1 MATVPGTAEPWALSA
16 DEVARLC
23 GTGPRGLTAADAAAR
38 LTRDGPNELEPQVP
52 TPAWRRFLGELAD
65 PLVILLLV
73 AVGVSLVVWV
83 AEGAAGVPV
92 DAVVIAAIV
101 VANAVLGLVQ
111 ERRAEG
117 AVAALARMSAA
128 SATVVR
134 DGEQRQVPAREV
146 VVGDVL
152 LLAEGDTVAADAR
165 LTACAALAVGE
176 ASLTGESTSVD
187 KDPAAVPGDTVL
199 ADRTSMLLASTEVV
213 RGTGRA
219 VVVATGA
226 DTETGRIA
234 ELLESTPADP
244 TPLQREMSRVGRN
257 LGVAVAVIA
266 VVVVVTVALTSPL
279 RTASD
284 AVAVLL
290 LGVSLA
296 VAAVPEGLPAVL
308 SVVLALGVQRMARRN
323 AVVTRLSSVETLGS
337 ASVICT
343 DKTGTLTSA
352 TMTVRRLVTAS
363 GVVDL
368 DGDGYAPLG
377 AITSGG
383 APLDPA
389 DDLAREVALTLDGGA
404 LASDAT
410 VREEDGRWVAVGDP
424 TEAALVAAAGKLAP
438 AGGPPDAGDATGVAP
453 PERRR
458 VGAAPFSSERKRM
471 SVLVAEG
478 TAMGTGTRTLVVKGA
493 PDVLLE
499 RCTTVAVGAGR
510 VPLDDATRERFRTE
524 LAGMTGGALR
534 TLAVAVRPDPPVAVP
549 DDDRPQDGRDVDPDA
564 VAALEHDLTLAGVV
578 GMMDPP
584 RPQAAPAV
592 AEAHRAGVGVVMIT
606 GDHPDTARRIA
617 DDVGIG
623 GTGVLPGRDLDRLDD
638 DALREALDRSRV
650 VARVSP
656 EHKLRIV
663 EALQARGDVV
673 AMTGDGVNDA
683 PALRAAD
690 IGVAMGVTGTEV
702 SRRAADMV
710 LADDDMATIVA
721 AVREGRVIVTNIRA
735 FLRYLLSSNMG
746 EVLTVLLGVL
756 AAGALGL
763 AGHGEHVVAPL
774 LATQILWVNLLT
786 DTAPALALGVDRPVE
801 DLMARP
807 PRRPDQRV
815 IDAAM
820 WRGVLL
826 VGVVTAAVTLAALD
840 LYLPGG
846 MLGGPSGAGSGAGD
860 LTTARTAAF
869 TVLVIAQLFNALA
882 ARSESVSALRGL
894 GQNLWLWGAI
904 ALSALLQVAVV
915 HVPVLQR
922 AFGTAALDAGQ
933 WAVCLGLASLVLV
946 ATEVRKGL
954 ARPVRRGA

>member
-16 DEVARLC
+16 AEVAGLC
-23 GTGPRGLTAADAAAR
+23 GTGPDGLSAAEAAAR
-38 LTRDGPNELEPQVP
+38 LARDGPNELEPQAS
-52 TPAWRRFLGELAD
+52 TPLWLRFVRELAD
-65 PLVILLLV
+65 PLVVLLLV
-73 AVGVSLVVWV
+73 AVVVSLVVWV
-83 AEGAAGVPV
+83 AEGATGVPV

-101 VANAVLGLVQ
+101 AANAVLGLVQ

-165 LTACAALAVGE
+165 LSACVALAVGE
-176 ASLTGESTSVD
+176 ASLTGESEPVD
-187 KDPAAVPGDTVL
+187 KDPAPLAPQTVL
-199 ADRTSMLLASTEVV
+199 ADRASLVLASTEVV

-219 VVVATGA
+219 VVVATGP

-244 TPLQREMSRVGRN
+244 TPLQREMSRVGRS
-257 LGVAVAVIA
+257 LGFAVAVIA

-343 DKTGTLTSA
+343 DKTGTLTSS
-352 TMTVRRLVTAS
+352 TMTVRRVVTAS
-363 GVVDL
+363 GSVAL
-368 DGDGYAPLG
+368 DGDGYAPQG
-377 AITSGG
+377 RATVDGG
-383 APLDPA
+383 PMDPA
-389 DDLAREVALTLDGGA
+389 SDLAREVGLTLDGGT
-404 LASDAT
+404 LASDAS

-424 TEAALVAAAGKLAP
+424 TEAALVVAGRKLDGDGDAP
-438 AGGPPDAGDATGVAP
+438 AG
-453 PERRR
+453 ER
-458 VGAAPFSSERKRM
+458 VGAAPFSSARKRM
-471 SVLVAEG
+471 SVLVAADG
-478 TAMGTGTRTLVVKGA
+478 GSRTLVVKGA

-499 RCTTVAVGAGR
+499 RCTRVATGTGSA
-510 VPLDDATRERFRTE
+510 PLDDTARERFRAA
-524 LAGMTGGALR
+524 LAEMTGQALR
-534 TLAVAVRPDPPVAVP
+534 TLAVAVRPDPPVQVP
-549 DDDRPQDGRDVDPDA
+549 ADGRTIDPDA
-564 VAALEHDLTLAGVV
+564 LAAVEDDLTLAGVV

-584 RPQAAPAV
+584 RPQAAQAV
-592 AEAHRAGVGVVMIT
+592 AEAHRAGIEVVMIT
-606 GDHPDTARRIA
+606 GDHPATARRIA

-623 GTGVLPGRDLDRLDD
+623 GTGVLPGGDVDGLDD
-638 DALREALDRSRV
+638 AALRDALDRSRV

-663 EALQARGDVV
+663 EALQARDDVV

-710 LADDDMATIVA
+710 LADDDVATIVA

-746 EVLTVLLGVL
+746 EVLTVLVGVL

-763 AGHGEHVVAPL
+763 AGHGEHVVVPL

-801 DLMARP
+801 DLMDRP

-820 WRGVLL
+820 WRGVML
-826 VGVVTAAVTLAALD
+826 VGAVTAAVTLAAID

-846 MLGGPSGAGSGAGD
+846 LLGDLTASGAGD
-860 LTTARTAAF
+860 LTTARTAGF
-869 TVLVIAQLFNALA
+869 TVLVLAQLFNALA
-882 ARSESVSALRGL
+882 ARSESVTALRGL
-894 GQNLWLWGAI
+894 GRNLWLWGAI
-904 ALSALLQVAVV
+904 ALSALLQVLVV
-915 HVPVLQR
+915 HVPVLQH
-922 AFGTAALDAGQ
+922 AFGTAPLDPAQ
-933 WAVCLGLASLVLV
+933 WGVCLGLASLVLV

-954 ARPVRRGA
+954 ARPARRTA

>member
-16 DEVARLC
+16 DEVTRLC
-23 GTGPRGLTAADAAAR
+23 GTGPDGLTGQEAAAR
-38 LTRDGPNELEPQVP
+38 LARDGPNELEPEAP
-52 TPAWRRFLGELAD
+52 TPMWLRLLRELAD

-73 AVGVSLVVWV
+73 AVAVSLVVWV
-83 AEGAAGVPV
+83 AEGASGVPV

-101 VANAVLGLVQ
+101 VANAVLGVVQ

-134 DGEQRQVPAREV
+134 DREQRQVPAREV

-152 LLAEGDTVAADAR
+152 LLAEGDRVAADAR
-165 LTACAALAVGE
+165 LSAGVALAAGE
-176 ASLTGESTSVD
+176 ASLTGESTPVD
-187 KDPAAVPGDTVL
+187 KDPAALASDTVL
-199 ADRTSMLLASTEVV
+199 ADRTSMVLAGTEVV

-219 VVVATGA
+219 VVVATGL

-244 TPLQREMSRVGRN
+244 TPLQREMSRVGRS
-257 LGVAVAVIA
+257 LGYAVAVIA

-343 DKTGTLTSA
+343 DKTGTLTSS
-352 TMTVRRLVTAS
+352 TMTVRRVVTAS

-368 DGDGYAPLG
+368 DGDGYAPEG
-377 AITSGG
+377 RGTVGG
-383 APLDPA
+383 EPLDPA
-389 DDLAREVALTLDGGA
+389 SDLAHEVALTLDGGT

-424 TEAALVAAAGKLAP
+424 TEAALVVAGRKLTSDGP
-438 AGGPPDAGDATGVAP
+438 ALAG
-453 PERRR
+453 RR
-458 VGAAPFSSERKRM
+458 VGAAPFSSARKRM
-471 SVLVAEG
+471 SVLVVDDDG
-478 TAMGTGTRTLVVKGA
+478 VSRTLVVKGA
-493 PDVLLE
+493 PDVLLD
-499 RCTTVAVGAGR
+499 RCTGLATGAGR
-510 VPLDDATRERFRTE
+510 VALDDASRERFRTA
-524 LAGMTGGALR
+524 LAEMTGVALR
-534 TLAVAVRPDPPVAVP
+534 TLAVAVRVDPPAPQP
-549 DDDRPQDGRDVDPDA
+549 DDGRAIDPDTL
-564 VAALEHDLTLAGVV
+564 AALEDDLTLAGVV

-584 RPQAAPAV
+584 RPQAGPAV
-592 AEAHRAGVGVVMIT
+592 AEAHRAGIGVVMIT
-606 GDHPDTARRIA
+606 GDHPATARRIA

-623 GTGVLPGRDLDRLDD
+623 GTGVLPGKDVDALDD
-638 DALREALDRSRV
+638 DALRAALDRSHV

-746 EVLTVLLGVL
+746 EVLTVLVGVL

-763 AGHGEHVVAPL
+763 SGHGEHVVVPL

-801 DLMARP
+801 DLMDRP

-820 WRGVLL
+820 WRGVML
-826 VGVVTAAVTLAALD
+826 VGAVTAAVTLAAID

-846 MLGGPSGAGSGAGD
+846 LLGDLSGSAHTGAGD
-860 LTTARTAAF
+860 LTTARTAGF

-882 ARSESVSALRGL
+882 ARSESVSALCGL
-894 GQNLWLWGAI
+894 GRNLWLWGAI

-915 HVPVLQR
+915 HVPVLQH

-946 ATEVRKGL
+946 ATEVRKGVGGV
-954 ARPVRRGA
+954 VRRAG